1 LEKEITLKIVN
12 KKTTAIALFLI
23 STFAISLVAISAT
36 TAHTPPWDIPTF
48 AYINA
53 APNPVG
59 VGQQVLIVFFLDKTF
74 DSTAI
79 GNDYRFH
86 NYNLTIVRPDN
97 QKEEI
102 IYDVVVDTTSAQYY
116 AYTPTQTGEYTL
128 IFTFPGQ
135 DYNTYDHNPNSAY
148 VNDTYLPSQAHTTL
162 TVQEEPIPAVPV
174 YPLPDEYWTRPIEGQ
189 NTEWA
194 AISSNY
200 LNPMAEA
207 YRFGSVRFQPDGTAP
222 NSPHVMWTKPIQFG
236 GVVGGSDAVHDPFS
250 PSAATGVQDATYYTG
265 LSYEWRFARP
275 IIIYGR
281 LYYPLPRSDSVQ
293 GGLATSVGGGYIC
306 VDMRTGEEIWM
317 QNYPVDPTFGSLE
330 WFDSPNQHGVIP
342 NGYLWATS
350 TSASVTTWTAY
361 DPWDGSWL
369 FNITNVP
376 SGTRDYGPNGEP
388 IIYQLDAQNKWLA
401 LWNFTQVLTNGP
413 EGAIEFTG
421 YRPVGRVF
429 NSTERDAYSWN
440 VTDLDLPSDAAIRW
454 PIYGDLIFGSSHTA
468 GGFPS
473 FGGGTARFPYLDYG
487 TFWTISLKPESR
499 GQLIWKKNYPAL
511 PDNITLQLGPV
522 DPEKRVFF
530 LSTRETMEWY
540 GYNLDNGNA
549 MWGPVGNAKPFNYYA
564 TVGSGGVA
572 QIGYIAYGN
581 LYTGGYGGEIFCFDS
596 TTGDMVWSYGGDGE
610 GNSTNGGLNTPWGL
624 YPTFVGAIADGKVY
638 VYSGEHSPNVPPYK
652 GEELRCL
659 NATTGEEVWTIDSW
673 ATVGPFSDLGFPVA
687 DGELAY
693 LNAYDM
699 QVYAIGKGPS
709 ATTVTASPKISVHG
723 GPVLVEGTVIDISAG
738 TEQAEQTAR
747 FPYGVPAV
755 SDESMGDW
763 MEYVYMQKPKPTDVT
778 GVDVIVSVIDP
789 NSNCYEVGRATSDAN
804 GMFRVVFTPEVP
816 GEYSVYASF
825 EGSESYW
832 PSQAVTSI
840 DVEETP
846 VATPEPTPTPESM
859 TDTYILGIAIA
870 ALIAIVIIGLIIIL
884 MLRKR

>member
-1 LEKEITLKIVN
+1 LKILN
-12 KKTTAIALFLI
+12 KKTVAIALFLI
-23 STFAISLVAISAT
+23 STFAISLVAISVT
-36 TAHTPPWDIPTF
+36 SAHTPPWKIPTF
-48 AYINA
+48 AYINV
-53 APNPVG
+53 APDPVG
-59 VGQQVLIVFFLDKTF
+59 VGQQILVVFWLDKTF

-79 GNDYRFH
+79 GNNYRFH
-86 NYNLTIVRPDN
+86 NYNLTIVKPDN

-102 IYDVVVDTTSAQYY
+102 IYDVVVDTTSSQYY
-116 AYTPTQTGEYTL
+116 AYTPSQTGEYTF
-128 IFTFPGQ
+128 IFTFPEQ

-148 VNDTYLPSQAHTTL
+148 VNDTYLPSQAQTTL
-162 TVQEEPIPAVPV
+162 TVQEEPVPGVPV
-174 YPLPDEYWTRPIEGQ
+174 YPLPTEYWTRPIEGQ

-194 AISSNY
+194 TITSNY
-200 LNPMAEA
+200 LNPTAEA
-207 YRFGSVRFQPDGTAP
+207 YRFGSVRFQPDGEAP

-236 GVVGGSDAVHDPFS
+236 GVVGGSSALHDPFS

-293 GGLATSVGGGYIC
+293 GGLATNTGGGYIC
-306 VDMRTGEEIWM
+306 VDMRTGEEIW
-317 QNYPVDPTFGSLE
+317 QQTYTVDPTFGSLE

-342 NGYLWATS
+342 NGYLWSTS
-350 TSASVTTWTAY
+350 TSAGVTTWIAY
-361 DPWDGSWL
+361 DPWDGNWL

-388 IIYQLDAQNKWLA
+388 IIYQLDATNKWLA

-440 VTDLDLPSDAAIRW
+440 VTVPDLPSDAAIRW

-473 FGGGTARFPYLDYG
+473 FGGGSARFNYVNYA
-487 TFWTISLKPESR
+487 TFWTISLKPESL

-511 PDNITLQLGPV
+511 AGNITLQLGPV
-522 DPEKRVFF
+522 DPENRVFF

-572 QIGYIAYGN
+572 QIGYVGYGN
-581 LYTGGYGGEIFCFDS
+581 LYTGGYGGEIFCIDS
-596 TTGDMVWSYGGDGE
+596 KTGNIVWSYGGDGE
-610 GNSTNGGLNTPWGL
+610 GNSTNGGLKTPWGL

-652 GEELRCL
+652 GEKLRCL
-659 NATTGEEVWTIDSW
+659 NATTGEEIWTIDSW

-723 GPVLVEGTVIDISAG
+723 GRVLVEGTVIDISAG
-738 TEQAEQTAR
+738 TKQNEQAAR
-747 FPYGVPAV
+747 FPNGVPAV
-755 SDESMGDW
+755 SDASMGAW
-763 MEYVYMQKPKPTDVT
+763 MEYVYMQKPRPTNVT
-778 GVDVIVSVIDP
+778 GVDMVVSVVDP
-789 NSNCYEVGRATSDAN
+789 NNNCYEVGRATSDEN
-804 GMFRVVFTPEVP
+804 GMFRAVFTPEVP

-832 PSQAVTSI
+832 PSSAVTSI
-840 DVEETP
+840 DVEEAP
-846 VATPEPTPTPESM
+846 AATPESTPTPAPM
-859 TDTYILGIAIA
+859 TDTYILGIGIA
-870 ALIAIVIIGLIIIL
+870 ALVAIVVIGLILIL